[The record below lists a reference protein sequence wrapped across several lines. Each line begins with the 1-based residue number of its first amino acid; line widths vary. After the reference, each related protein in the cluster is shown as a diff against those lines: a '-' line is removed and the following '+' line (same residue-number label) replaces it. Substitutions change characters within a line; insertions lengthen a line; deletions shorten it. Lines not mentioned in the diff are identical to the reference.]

1 MSSSIFLHKVYS
13 QFRFFLTFVCTIFQ
27 RICTLKACIEQFSG
41 IYPEFRD
48 VLDEIWG
55 TRRCF
60 VGTSNTWL
68 ICAEMGDKRR
78 HSGYDLCIICG
89 NYASKSCDKRKPRV
103 IHSVDFEPLTEFLE
117 VSVENCIIKGLK
129 VHHFLFFEYLKLG
142 EVVKRWLLSPSHCAA
157 PTGVQAFWRKC
168 VDKFSS
174 YRTSWFS

>member
-13 QFRFFLTFVCTIFQ
+13 QFRFFLTFVCTNFQ

-60 VGTSNTWL
+60 VSTSSNWL
-68 ICAEMGDKRR
+68 ICEEMGEKRR
-78 HSGYDLCIICG
+78 HSGYDLCIICETTHT
-89 NYASKSCDKRKPRV
+89 NRDEREPRV
-103 IHSVDFEPLTEFLE
+103 AGSVDFEPSTEFLE

-129 VHHFLFFEYLKLG
+129 VHLFLFFEYLKLG